1 MLKVLKNMAVDVTDR
16 TPIMINLSSVVDV
29 MTKVQVRKIFQTI
42 FAMGANQ
49 PAC

>member
-1 MLKVLKNMAVDVTDR
+1 MLKVLRNMAVDVTDR
-16 TPIMINLSSVVDV
+16 TPIMINLSVVDV